1 MPVAVLAHTYRRD
14 EFTYVHETFE
24 FDGSLCSGVQNS
36 SITQTAMFNMYIACC
51 VLRIYSCTKG
61 LVQLYG
67 IA

>member
-14 EFTYVHETFE
+14 EFTYVHESFE

-36 SITQTAMFNMYIACC
+36 SITQTAMFNMYITCC
-51 VLRIYSCTKG
+51 VLRIYSCTKV
-61 LVQLYG
+61 VQLYG